1 MHTRPAPRQ
10 RRDLAPAPRGAAANA
25 GATLASFRHS
35 PRALAE
41 RAQIAGSFGGP
52 GGAKAPI
59 QRKYLLPEDQ
69 AAAIAQLRAR
79 YPQITLS
86 PHSKGY
92 ETMDAF
98 WEKHVAAGGRAD
110 GALAS
115 AIDRMLGD
123 VLDDKERTGKISVLV
138 VGSAEQVNLVVD
150 VAEVMV
156 VNQILQA
163 EGGKL
168 KVKIESVTAKGRGK
182 RLFARGLLP
191 LYQSLGV
198 RKLELDA
205 SSIGSKDDGRYAWA
219 RYGFLPG
226 EADWNT
232 MRQAGRERV
241 KKGYFLFPDALDKK
255 MLGILES
262 PSPRALRELILLS
275 WQEGDRVTRIL
286 NGMLVVLKSW
296 KGTLDLE
303 DERDRRWI
311 EMYTGEED
319 KARLRELIPAF
330 QKLAGP

>member
-1 MHTRPAPRQ
+1 MQTRLAPRHRPDRAQSPRSAGPRTSGPASIQ
-10 RRDLAPAPRGAAANA
+10 R
-25 GATLASFRHS
+25 S
-35 PRALAE
+35 PRALSE
-41 RAQIAGSFGGP
+41 RARIARTFGAP
-52 GGAKAPI
+52 GTAPAPI

-69 AAAIAQLRAR
+69 AAAMDRLRAK
-79 YPQITLS
+79 YPLIALS

-98 WEKHVAAGGRAD
+98 WEKYVALEGRAD
-110 GALAS
+110 VALDG
-115 AIDRMLGD
+115 AIDRMLGNTLGD
-123 VLDDKERTGKISVLV
+123 EERKAKISVLV
-138 VGSAEQVNLVVD
+138 LGSADKVNLVVD
-150 VAEVMV
+150 VSEVMV

-163 EGGKL
+163 EDGKL

-205 SSIGSKDDGRYAWA
+205 SSIGGMDDGRYAWA

-226 EADWNT
+226 AADWDT
-232 MRQAGRERV
+232 MRQAGHERV
-241 KKGYFLFPDALDKK
+241 KKGYFLFPGALDKK

-262 PSPRALRELILLS
+262 PSPRALRELIVLS

-330 QKLAGP
+330 QALAGP